1 MNNFFLNSLEII
13 KKYQDISG
21 AYVAS
26 PNFSQYGF
34 CWFRDS
40 SFIARAMYRA
50 GESISANKFFDWA
63 VKVIR
68 SNRQGIE
75 KVLQKDHSEL
85 THEDLLPTRYKVDG
99 SANNDDWPNGQ
110 SDGYGTFL
118 WAAHECGYD
127 IPTDVSEIV
136 ENYIEKIWDIPCYD
150 AWEEGPEYLH
160 TSTLFSLAAGLKAQ
174 SIVSSRKNSYERILQ
189 KIQEQHTKNGR
200 FVKST
205 GNGCVD
211 SSLLWC
217 SYPYALY
224 NSENELVL
232 KTVYEIERKL
242 KKGYGLKRYLKDTYF
257 GAGSWTLLSAN
268 LGSYYAITGKKEKA
282 MEIKRWLDTKFDSNG
297 FLAEQ
302 IAENLLAPDMYEPW
316 VKKWGSIASPL
327 LWAHAEYINLCLD
340 IQDN

>member
-1 MNNFFLNSLEII
+1 MNNFLNSLDII
-13 KKYQDISG
+13 KKYQDSSG

-50 GESISANKFFDWA
+50 GESICARKFFDWA

-68 SNRQGIE
+68 NNRPDIE
-75 KVLQKDHSEL
+75 KVLLKDKSEL
-85 THEDLLPTRYKVDG
+85 THKDLLPTRYRVDG

-118 WAAHECGYD
+118 WAAHECGYEV
-127 IPTDVSEIV
+127 PADVSKMV
-136 ENYIEKIWDIPCYD
+136 VNYIEKIWEVPCYD

-174 SIVSSRKNSYERILQ
+174 SIATGQKNCYELILQ
-189 KIQEQHTKNGR
+189 KVLTQHTKNGR

-205 GNGCVD
+205 GNDCVD

-224 NSENELVL
+224 SNGNELVIN
-232 KTVYEIERKL
+232 TVSEIERTL
-242 KKGYGLKRYLKDTYF
+242 KKGCGLKRYLNDTYF

-268 LGSYYAITGKKEKA
+268 LGSYYARNGEKEKA
-282 MEIKRWLDTKFDSNG
+282 LEIKRWLDTNFDSNG

-316 VKKWGSIASPL
+316 VKRWGSIASPL

-340 IQDN
+340 IQNS